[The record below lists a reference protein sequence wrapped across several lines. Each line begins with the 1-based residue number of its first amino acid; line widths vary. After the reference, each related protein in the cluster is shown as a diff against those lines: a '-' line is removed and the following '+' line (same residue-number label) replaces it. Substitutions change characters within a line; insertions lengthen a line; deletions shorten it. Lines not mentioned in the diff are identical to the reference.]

1 VPALEVSGRYTGMA
15 TCVRSTAS
23 SAPGGGHA
31 DGQVVSEHVLGDG
44 IGHVL
49 ATSTGQV
56 WAGYFDKGIYGN
68 YGWGRAE
75 SEEPVGAYGIVRFSP
90 GLEPAWRYPKYT
102 EVGPWDAISDCY
114 ALNVDDSCA

>member
-1 VPALEVSGRYTGMA
+1 VPAPEVSGRYTGMA

-56 WAGYFDKGIYGN
+56 AGTSWYQLGIGD
-68 YGWGRAE
+68 
-75 SEEPVGAYGIVRFSP
+75 I
-90 GLEPAWRYPKYT
+90 PA
-102 EVGPWDAISDCY
+102 
-114 ALNVDDSCA
+114 